1 MKKYYF
7 LLISLL
13 ISTPALADIEA
24 IINKAVV
31 MKEITQQEARDIYTF
46 KERFGKAGN
55 RPVLFRYPQGNKQH
69 HDFIRDVL
77 NINEEAFES
86 AWKKNVNAGL
96 EGKYQVVPN
105 QGEML
110 DRVALTMF
118 GVGYLDKDYLA
129 ISIGKSGVNIIRI
142 LP

>member
-7 LLISLL
+7 LLILL
-13 ISTPALADIEA
+13 WISTPALADIES
-24 IINKAVV
+24 IINKAVG

-46 KERFGKAGN
+46 KERFGKVGN
-55 RPVLFRYPQGNKQH
+55 KPVLFRYPRDNKQH
-69 HDFIRDVL
+69 REFIRDVL
-77 NINEEAFES
+77 GVTDEAFES

-96 EGKYQVVPN
+96 EGKYQVVAN